1 MPPLLSCL
9 FSPTVRVN
17 HLNRKLH
24 HTHSRNICWR
34 ALTHSK
40 GKAKVHLDILYIR
53 LDFWKI
59 SPDKLDLSIL
69 TYESVYFSDKEY
81 ESLPNHSRFGAAF
94 IMLPFCQ
101 INIMT
106 YIYISFFSFS
116 FIFAILYSLVH
127 IWFHLCDTIMY
138 PAILGTQKVA
148 VRRWRSAGPASFE
161 QKALLMFLHND
172 AWNNV

>member
-94 IMLPFCQ
+94 IMSPFCQ

-106 YIYISFFSFS
+106 YTLFNFCYPLFISPHLISFMWHYNVSCHTGDTKSSSTSLKICWSCFFRAESS
-116 FIFAILYSLVH
+116 ADVFA
-127 IWFHLCDTIMY
+127 
-138 PAILGTQKVA
+138 
-148 VRRWRSAGPASFE
+148 
-161 QKALLMFLHND
+161 
-172 AWNNV
+172 